1 MFTTPILVG
10 TGPVGVAAAAGV
22 SGAAVGVV
30 APCPKAAVPS
40 AMLRPIAII
49 LNFAMLMDYVL
60 LGFMRPSPLVAK
72 PECYGFFGVVVPA
85 GGRVAAAPLGFAGVF
100 AGLGDGAATPDATLY
115 ASING
120 LVMFVPGFA
129 YSTGVCGLETSITTA
144 YPLSRAYFSSTSS
157 IFLPRRFRISCSAVW
172 TSF

>member
-10 TGPVGVAAAAGV
+10 TGPVGAGVAGAAGV
-22 SGAAVGVV
+22 A
-30 APCPKAAVPS
+30 APCPKAAVPN
-40 AMLRPIAII
+40 AMLRPIATI

-60 LGFMRPSPLVAK
+60 LGFVRVTLVTRPK
-72 PECYGFFGVVVPA
+72 RYGFFGVVVPA
-85 GGRVAAAPLGFAGVF
+85 GGWVAAAPLGRAGVF

-157 IFLPRRFRISCSAVW
+157 IFLPRRFRISCSAAC
-172 TSF
+172 TSPWKSS